1 MATNIKELQE
11 KIHSGSISVSQ
22 LVDSYLDNCLKFN
35 HLNAFLEIF
44 EDEARE
50 KAARLDAR
58 IKNGEKTGRLA
69 GVVLG
74 IKDNICYKG
83 HRVSASSRILE
94 NFESVY
100 NATAIERVLAED
112 AIILGRLNCDEFAM
126 GGSTEN
132 SAYGPALNALNIDK
146 VPGGSSGGAA
156 TAVAADMCYAALASD
171 TGGSIRQPA
180 AFCGLVGIKPSYGR
194 VSRYGLIAYGSS
206 FDQIGPITHSV
217 RDNALLMEI
226 IAGKDTRDSTSSRQP
241 VPAYSSSLEFS
252 HKAKI
257 AYLKD
262 PLEHP
267 SLDPEIK
274 TAMLGLIDKLRNE
287 GHEVK
292 GVDFPYLDYIVP
304 TYYVLTMAEASSNLA
319 RFDGIH
325 YGYRSPIAT
334 DVEST
339 YVKSRSEAFG
349 EEVKRRIMMGT
360 FVLSEGYYDAYYAKA
375 QKVRRLIKEKTEEIL
390 SDHEFILLPVTP
402 GPAFD
407 LGKLTDDPIAMYL
420 EDIFTVHASLAGIT
434 AISLPLAKHTSG
446 LPLGIQVYA
455 GKFMEHEM
463 FKFSEYLM
471 NMKM

>member
-156 TAVAADMCYAALASD
+156 TAV
-171 TGGSIRQPA
+171 
-180 AFCGLVGIKPSYGR
+180 
-194 VSRYGLIAYGSS
+194 
-206 FDQIGPITHSV
+206 
-217 RDNALLMEI
+217 
-226 IAGKDTRDSTSSRQP
+226 
-241 VPAYSSSLEFS
+241 
-252 HKAKI
+252 
-257 AYLKD
+257 
-262 PLEHP
+262 
-267 SLDPEIK
+267 
-274 TAMLGLIDKLRNE
+274 
-287 GHEVK
+287 
-292 GVDFPYLDYIVP
+292 
-304 TYYVLTMAEASSNLA
+304 
-319 RFDGIH
+319 
-325 YGYRSPIAT
+325 
-334 DVEST
+334 
-339 YVKSRSEAFG
+339 
-349 EEVKRRIMMGT
+349 
-360 FVLSEGYYDAYYAKA
+360 
-375 QKVRRLIKEKTEEIL
+375 
-390 SDHEFILLPVTP
+390 
-402 GPAFD
+402 
-407 LGKLTDDPIAMYL
+407 
-420 EDIFTVHASLAGIT
+420 
-434 AISLPLAKHTSG
+434 
-446 LPLGIQVYA
+446 
-455 GKFMEHEM
+455 
-463 FKFSEYLM
+463 
-471 NMKM
+471 